1 MLLRTC
7 SLGKEKCL
15 EEIIQFTPQ
24 KSPPCVCGLP
34 TRFLGKPL
42 FRTRTLL
49 TEMDEIRLY
58 ARASNT
64 SHSITLVVVFPA
76 PALWSSCAS
85 VPAYPA
91 CGTAPLCGSVSSK
104 TPYPATEHPKTKCQ
118 LTTRGKWNRN
128 TLHWQTVQALP
139 ANKGIRRVRP
149 PFSLASRIDLELPL
163 LRFLLPHPRLHPKV
177 KCRLIWSEWVR
188 GRWEPKD
195 VTEKR
200 TEARYT
206 PLISSIPWLPF
217 ARSAEP
223 YREPSMKCCKELI
236 LSRLCCC
243 LERSTA
249 YWDEYILAGSAR
261 KIDRLSTAHLRAMG
275 ENQATARRAQHQ

>member
-1 MLLRTC
+1 MKFDCTPVLLIRHIR
-7 SLGKEKCL
+7 SHLSWSHP
-15 EEIIQFTPQ
+15 PQ
-24 KSPPCVCGLP
+24 RCGRLAHPSPRIPRVARHHVAAYQARHP
-34 TRFLGKPL
+34 T
-42 FRTRTLL
+42 
-49 TEMDEIRLY
+49 
-58 ARASNT
+58 
-64 SHSITLVVVFPA
+64 
-76 PALWSSCAS
+76 
-85 VPAYPA
+85 
-91 CGTAPLCGSVSSK
+91 
-104 TPYPATEHPKTKCQ
+104 PATEHPKTKCQ

-149 PFSLASRIDLELPL
+149 PFSLARRKDLELPL
-163 LRFLLPHPRLHPKV
+163 FSFFLPPSPPSQFAPKV

-188 GRWEPKD
+188 GRWEQKD

-200 TEARYT
+200 TEPRYT
-206 PLISSIPWLPF
+206 PLISSMPWLPF

-236 LSRLCCC
+236 LSRLCRC

-275 ENQATARRAQHQ
+275 ENQATAQRAQHQ